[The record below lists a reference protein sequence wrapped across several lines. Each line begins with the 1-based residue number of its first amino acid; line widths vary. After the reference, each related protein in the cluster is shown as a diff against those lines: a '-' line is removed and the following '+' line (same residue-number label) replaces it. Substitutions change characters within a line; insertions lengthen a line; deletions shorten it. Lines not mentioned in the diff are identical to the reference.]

1 MRLRV
6 VVGSDGMAEWL
17 GVAWRGNDDATGP
30 WISWRVSAGY
40 CGVNVDAQ
48 NKDEISE
55 VEF

>member
-48 NKDEISE
+48 NNDDINK